1 MFTRGY
7 NVNIDPEYI
16 KPGSSIQ
23 GGYLMAMTW
32 HGYLETMDVLE
43 VAAVQGED
51 LTTQGWS
58 LRASQPF
65 FSSFFQGS

>member
-16 KPGSSIQ
+16 QPGSSIQ
-23 GGYLMAMTW
+23 GGYLMAMAW
-32 HGYLETMDVLE
+32 HGYLETMDVLVAL

-51 LTTQGWS
+51 LTTQG
-58 LRASQPF
+58 
-65 FSSFFQGS
+65 